1 MVQYAVFT
9 VTGVNQKKNLE
20 ELNAFLRSH
29 RIYHV
34 EKQFLPASQEACW
47 SFCIEYDT
55 QGTVK
60 GKNTV
65 DYKEVL
71 SEKEFAVYSKL
82 RDIRK
87 ESAAEHNVPLYAVFT
102 NEQLAAMV
110 KNRTATLQHMGK
122 IEGVGE
128 SKVEHYGERFVTFLQ
143 AVFGGDD
150 ETSRKHISGS
160 LFLE

>member
-1 MVQYAVFT
+1 MVQYAVFS
-9 VTGVNQKKNLE
+9 VSGINRQKDLD
-20 ELNAFLRSH
+20 ELNTFLRSH
-29 RIYHV
+29 RIYQV
-34 EKQFLPASQEACW
+34 EKQFLADAQGASWC
-47 SFCIEYDT
+47 FCIEYDA
-55 QGTVK
+55 QVPVK
-60 GKNTV
+60 GKHTV

-143 AVFGGDD
+143 TVFGGDD